1 LILRA
6 FSSGCTALTGVEAV
20 SDGVPAFKPPEAQNA
35 RIVLTWLGAILIVLF
50 LGITVLAYDF
60 GLVPRADETV
70 VSQLARHV
78 FGGGVFYYVI
88 QAGTM
93 LILLLAANTSFADF
107 PRLSF
112 FLARDR
118 FIPRQFA
125 TQGDRLVFSNG
136 IVILGGLAIVLLIIF
151 GGQTHALIPLYAVG
165 VFISFT
171 LSQASMVRRWLRLR
185 AEGWWWRVWLN
196 GLGALVTG
204 GVMLTIA
211 TTKFS
216 HGAWIVVLLIP
227 TLVEYSD
234 QLQRQRGEH
243 HVVTIVLPEF
253 LPARWWQQLLHNQT
267 ALLIKGQLLFRKNVV
282 VTDVPY
288 HLKR

>member
-1 LILRA
+1 
-6 FSSGCTALTGVEAV
+6 FTS
-20 SDGVPAFKPPEAQNA
+20 PEAPNA
-35 RIVLTWLGAILIVLF
+35 RVVLAALGVVRIVLF
-50 LGITVLAYDF
+50 LGITYLAYDL
-60 GLVPRADETV
+60 GITRQENETV
-70 VSQLARHV
+70 VYQIARHI
-78 FGGGVFYYVI
+78 FGGGVAYSELQLV
-88 QAGTM
+88 TM

-107 PRLSF
+107 PRLAY

-204 GVMLTIA
+204 VVMLTIA

-227 TLVEYSD
+227 TPVVAFVTVHRHYETVAA
-234 QLQRQRGEH
+234 QLSLEEQSP
-243 HVVTIVLPEF
+243 T
-253 LPARWWQQLLHNQT
+253 PAPLANT
-267 ALLIKGQLLFRKNVV
+267 
-282 VTDVPY
+282 
-288 HLKR
+288 